1 MEGGPAT
8 GGAHLRPAVAA
19 PEPVSVGIR
28 GATRLTCFAC
38 AATGLPRRRARA
50 SARATPVNSRAT
62 KSLQAHWK
70 TVAPDL
76 DSTPTWSVSQEK
88 LAYIPPAEGT
98 VPTSFRYKRGVFGAY
113 LDKAVRLK
121 VNLKS
126 TAHG

>member
-1 MEGGPAT
+1 MP
-8 GGAHLRPAVAA
+8 
-19 PEPVSVGIR
+19 R
-28 GATRLTCFAC
+28 GRGT
-38 AATGLPRRRARA
+38 RARFGGHPGCDSTDVLCLCCDRHPPA
-50 SARATPVNSRAT
+50 PRACVRATPVNSRAT